1 MPEHAVSCAKMAEPI
16 KMPFGL
22 WTQVGQ
28 GKHVLHGRH
37 LANTNEPSMF
47 GDDAAWY
54 VILLWPLVPFQS
66 AFVDV
71 VFNSLIALLHLLS
84 IILFFLLPWKMQ
96 MLFFFGTV
104 HSYMM
109 WLQYFDLF
117 LCSKTTSLICPRTNE
132 AQISQR
138 DCTTHCVTWNLV
150 NCCITVWKVPFE
162 KVCNRWM
169 TLKVTQ
175 GHWNYCCLICLISI
189 LIPFPFW
196 VAAEQ
201 KGSQGWG

>member
-1 MPEHAVSCAKMAEPI
+1 MPEHAWRHSAVSCAKMAEPI

-22 WTQVGQ
+22 WTEVSQ

-37 LANTNEPSMF
+37 LANTIEPSMC
-47 GDDAAWY
+47 GDDAALY
-54 VILLWPLVPFQS
+54 VKLLWPLVSFQS

-84 IILFFLLPWKMQ
+84 IIH
-96 MLFFFGTV
+96 FFFCHEKCKCCFSLGTV

-117 LCSKTTSLICPRTNE
+117 LCPKTTSLICPRTNE

-162 KVCNRWM
+162 KVCNR
-169 TLKVTQ
+169 
-175 GHWNYCCLICLISI
+175 
-189 LIPFPFW
+189 
-196 VAAEQ
+196 
-201 KGSQGWG
+201 